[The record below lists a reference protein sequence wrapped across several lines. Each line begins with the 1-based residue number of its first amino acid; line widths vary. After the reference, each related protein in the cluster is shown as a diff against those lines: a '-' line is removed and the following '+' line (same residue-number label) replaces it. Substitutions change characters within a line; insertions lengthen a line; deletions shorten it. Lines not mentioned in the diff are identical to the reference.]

1 MWVALGTVLVALG
14 SASLGFAYANR
25 NYVSPTQWTDS
36 AGWTNY
42 VPLGSSFDAMVGGR
56 DDTCI
61 GCVDPV
67 PWLAAGAVLL
77 ALATVPFFMAAR
89 RRRSGA

>member
-1 MWVALGTVLVALG
+1 LWIWIGLGTLLVALG

-25 NYVSPTQWTDS
+25 NYVESPTQWTDA

-42 VPLGSSFDAMVGGR
+42 VPIGSSFDALVGGS
-56 DDTCI
+56 DDICF

-67 PWLAAGAVLL
+67 PWLVAGSTLL
-77 ALATVPFFMAAR
+77 ALAAIPFFFAAR
-89 RRRSGA
+89 RR